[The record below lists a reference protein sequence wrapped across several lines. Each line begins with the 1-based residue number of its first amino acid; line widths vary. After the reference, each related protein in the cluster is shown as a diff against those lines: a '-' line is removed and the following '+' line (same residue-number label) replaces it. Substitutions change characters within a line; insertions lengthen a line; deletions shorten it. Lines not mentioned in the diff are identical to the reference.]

1 MAVVV
6 VLVVHGEAKVV
17 MQYDTTDQH
26 HFQHGKAGEHV
37 TGVYGWTSPEGH
49 HFLVRYIANLEGF
62 RVIESNAV
70 PVNAAGAR
78 ADGRQRAPLH
88 AHAHVPGG
96 LPDGDMGE
104 P

>member
-1 MAVVV
+1 MS
-6 VLVVHGEAKVV
+6 HGRQVCY
-17 MQYDTTDQH
+17 QPPPGTPRHRGD
-26 HFQHGKAGEHV
+26 GESILR
-37 TGVYGWTSPEGH
+37 WTSPEGH

-62 RVIESNAV
+62 HVIESNAV